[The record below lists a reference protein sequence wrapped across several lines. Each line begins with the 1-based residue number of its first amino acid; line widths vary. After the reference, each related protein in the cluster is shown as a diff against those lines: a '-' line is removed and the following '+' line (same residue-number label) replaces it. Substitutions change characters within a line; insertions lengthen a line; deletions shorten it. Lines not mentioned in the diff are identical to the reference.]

1 MRNKTIVRVA
11 LMGLAL
17 SALLIP
23 TLIASAH
30 QSVTAGNYV
39 VEYGWLNEPAL
50 VNQPNAIVINI
61 DPKETDASQ
70 AGGSISFV
78 APTNMAGVTG
88 DKLDVSVKVDGLD
101 AASSDMHW
109 HLSVDDQVVAMVP
122 IDQTT
127 VTVSGLT
134 NGMHTVTAS
143 LAGPDHSA
151 VGQPT
156 QTMIMVSG
164 SQASGDPAAQGV
176 QDMSMPADMNMDFTV
191 DVSALKVEVTYGG
204 QTKILQL
211 QPLADGGPGQYVASF
226 IPTKAGQYTVN
237 LTGKL
242 SGSNGDSDVSV
253 SVTPEEVEPLAGFAF
268 PVLTDANSD
277 ANGFGLTGWLA
288 VAGLIAGLIGL
299 ALGVL
304 ALMRK
309 K

>member
-1 MRNKTIVRVA
+1 MSRKVLMRLVA
-11 LMGLAL
+11 ASALAT
-17 SALLIP
+17 LLIP

-50 VNQPNAIVINI
+50 VGQPNAIVINI
-61 DPKETDASQ
+61 GPKETDASQ

-88 DKLDVSVKVDGLD
+88 DKLDVSVKVNGLD
-101 AASSDMHW
+101 AANSGMHW
-109 HLSVDDQVVAMVP
+109 HLSVDEQVVAMVP

-143 LAGPDHSA
+143 LAAPDHSA
-151 VGQPT
+151 IGQPT

-164 SQASGDPAAQGV
+164 SSASGDPAAQDV
-176 QDMSMPADMNMDFTV
+176 QSMSMPADMNMDFTV
-191 DVSALKVEVTYGG
+191 DVSALKVEVAYGG

-211 QPLADGGPGQYVASF
+211 QPLADGAPGQYVASF

-242 SGSNGDSDVSV
+242 SGSNGDSDVNA
-253 SVTPEEVEPLAGFAF
+253 SVTPEEVEPLAGYAF
-268 PVLTDANSD
+268 PVLTDTGANSSS
-277 ANGFGLTGWLA
+277 FGLTGWLA
-288 VAGLIAGLIGL
+288 VAGLVAGLVGL
-299 ALGVL
+299 ALGAV
-304 ALMRK
+304 ALRRK